1 LHRTPRRGETSPLT
15 ERLRVADNPQETLRE
30 LRDLVIAYVKQETV
44 EPIKGLGRYAGFGI
58 LGAFLIGMGI
68 MFVEIG
74 VLRILQGTGGQ
85 PHFTGNWSW
94 APYGIVVVLSLA
106 TAAIAWYI
114 GGKRKRAR
122 AARGGSTAG
131 QRA

>member
-1 LHRTPRRGETSPLT
+1 LHRRLSRDETAPLT
-15 ERLRVADNPQETLRE
+15 ERLHVADNPQETLRE
-30 LRDLVIAYVKQETV
+30 LRDLVVAYVKQETV

-58 LGAFLIGMGI
+58 LGAFLMGVGI

-74 VLRILQGTGGQ
+74 VLRLLQGTSAD

-94 APYGIVVVLSLA
+94 APYAIVVVASLA
-106 TAAIAWYI
+106 AAAIAWYI

-122 AARGGSTAG
+122 A
-131 QRA
+131 